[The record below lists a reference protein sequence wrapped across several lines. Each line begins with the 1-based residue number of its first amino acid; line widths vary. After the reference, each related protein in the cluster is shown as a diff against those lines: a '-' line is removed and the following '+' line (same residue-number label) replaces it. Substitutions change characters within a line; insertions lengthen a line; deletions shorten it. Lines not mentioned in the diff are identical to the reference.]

1 MTFLIPL
8 QGLRVQHHSGTI
20 SVFLR
25 IMMAIF
31 IRNLRIIRTYR
42 LIMKPNMFPRL
53 KVRFYGG
60 HGISEFIKE
69 VFRLLLAVTFPRKTE
84 EFWEGTGQDL
94 PLSWEI
100 RKTTKRA
107 FLCLS

>member
-8 QGLRVQHHSGTI
+8 LGLRVQHHSGTI

-42 LIMKPNMFPRL
+42 LILKPNMFPSEISTEDMGFLNLL
-53 KVRFYGG
+53 KKFLGFFGPSCSPGKLKSFGR
-60 HGISEFIKE
+60 E
-69 VFRLLLAVTFPRKTE
+69 
-84 EFWEGTGQDL
+84 QDK
-94 PLSWEI
+94 I
-100 RKTTKRA
+100 
-107 FLCLS
+107 FH

>member
-8 QGLRVQHHSGTI
+8 LGLRVGRHSGTI

-42 LIMKPNMFPRL
+42 LILKSNMFPRL
-53 KVRFYGG
+53 KVRFLRMTWD
-60 HGISEFIKE
+60 F
-69 VFRLLLAVTFPRKTE
+69 
-84 EFWEGTGQDL
+84 
-94 PLSWEI
+94 
-100 RKTTKRA
+100 
-107 FLCLS
+107 

>member
-8 QGLRVQHHSGTI
+8 LGLRVQRHSGTI

-42 LIMKPNMFPRL
+42 LILKPNMFPRL
-53 KVRFYGG
+53 KVRFELGDQEDYQKS
-60 HGISEFIKE
+60 IS
-69 VFRLLLAVTFPRKTE
+69 
-84 EFWEGTGQDL
+84 L
-94 PLSWEI
+94 P
-100 RKTTKRA
+100 
-107 FLCLS
+107 